1 MPSTVETVNRKIIKP
16 RYWPLLLSGMA
27 TIAATNVAFMLTM
40 IGRLSWPEAMV
51 IVGAAAVLTGGAL
64 FTAVTMGGLQ
74 APRKFGS

>member
-1 MPSTVETVNRKIIKP
+1 MPSTVENRKIIKP

-40 IGRLSWPEAMV
+40 IGRLSWQEAMV
-51 IVGAAAVLTGGAL
+51 IVGATAVLTGGAL
-64 FTAVTMGGLQ
+64 FTAVTMRSLQ

>member
-1 MPSTVETVNRKIIKP
+1 MPNSVETANRKIMKP

-40 IGRLSWPEAMV
+40 IGMLSWQEAMV

-64 FTAVTMGGLQ
+64 FTALMMRSLQ